1 VFDEREIPWPRLTQ
15 LAVGLALLG
24 GAAMSLCS
32 VVNLLLRD
40 DRVGFLTSNELSF
53 AHRNRFTTAML
64 LAFALPTLAC
74 ARWIRHQPL
83 NVTSRA
89 IGSWGQRAAPLILLG
104 LAAPLLVRSA
114 FSDSTLTVLL
124 WALVLGLL
132 AAIFFTGF
140 LNQSRS
146 SQMPASPFEHAEAQ
160 SWLPI
165 TLVLAASLALF
176 VHFAMY
182 SLMRHYRMESTSY
195 DLAIFDNMM
204 WSLMHGEGFYSSPTY
219 GPEGN
224 HLARH
229 ATFAAPLLLP
239 IYAIYPHAETL
250 LVIQALLVASTPVS
264 IYFMARQ
271 IVGSAWVGC
280 GLGLAYALYA
290 PIHGAVFFDFH
301 FLTAA
306 PALIAWVFYLLYTDR
321 TRSLLIMTAL
331 ALAWA
336 DRRNKGG
343 LGCTATRHNI

>member
-1 VFDEREIPWPRLTQ
+1 
-15 LAVGLALLG
+15 
-24 GAAMSLCS
+24 M
-32 VVNLLLRD
+32 
-40 DRVGFLTSNELSF
+40 
-53 AHRNRFTTAML
+53 
-64 LAFALPTLAC
+64 
-74 ARWIRHQPL
+74 
-83 NVTSRA
+83 TSRA

-124 WALVLGLL
+124 WVLVLGLL

-165 TLVLAASLALF
+165 TLVLAASL
-176 VHFAMY
+176 
-182 SLMRHYRMESTSY
+182 
-195 DLAIFDNMM
+195 
-204 WSLMHGEGFYSSPTY
+204 
-219 GPEGN
+219 
-224 HLARH
+224 
-229 ATFAAPLLLP
+229 LLP
-239 IYAIYPHAETL
+239 IYAIDPHAETL

-306 PALIAWVFYLLYTDR
+306 PIAAR
-321 TRSLLIMTAL
+321 
-331 ALAWA
+331 
-336 DRRNKGG
+336 
-343 LGCTATRHNI
+343 